1 MSANLL
7 RFRGCVQQLLVRVIF
22 LPGISDNNDPISHVT
37 FRSANHVADAEQ
49 LFEKN

>member
-7 RFRGCVQQLLVRVIF
+7 RFRSRVQQLLVRVIF
-22 LPGISDNNDPISHVT
+22 LPGISDSNNPISHVT
-37 FRSANHVADAEQ
+37 FRCANHVTDAER